1 MASIRDRILDY
12 IVDQLDAIP
21 GVNAV
26 RSRLVPVRRE
36 EGTRVIVS
44 WAGET
49 AQEGFHDQVERT
61 LTVKL
66 NIIARGDIPDKVAD
80 AVAVKCYGKLKSTE
94 TIAKMGGLAYTPIVE
109 DSRTP
114 NMEDADDGAIDYE
127 VLLTVVY
134 LTTIASEETQP

>member
-1 MASIRDRILDY
+1 MASIRSQILDY

-49 AQEGFHDQVERT
+49 AVQGFHDSVERT
-61 LTVKL
+61 LTVKV
-66 NIIARGDIPDKVAD
+66 NIIARGDIPDQVAD
-80 AVAVKCYGKLKSTE
+80 AVAVKCYAKLNSSA
-94 TIAKMGGLAYTPIVE
+94 TISKMGGLAFIPIVE

-114 NMEDADDGAIDYE
+114 SMEDTDDGAVDYE
-127 VLLTVVY
+127 VLFTVVY
-134 LTTIASEETQP
+134 HTTVASEESQP